1 MDDGVQ
7 EGAMVD
13 RIDTRPHGAVK
24 HWPIVVLRV
33 YAGLFFAWNGFG
45 KISRDNF
52 ADGME
57 GFLNTQLANSF
68 TFYRPFIESV
78 VLPNKT
84 MFAAMVAWGELA
96 VGLAMIVGLATRYAA
111 AVGAF
116 LVLNFW
122 FAKGAP
128 VFAGTDHDVVW
139 FVIFVVLGMVP
150 AGKIAGL
157 DDGLSDV
164 LPFLR

>member
-1 MDDGVQ
+1 
-7 EGAMVD
+7 MVD
-13 RIDTRPHGAVK
+13 RIDSRSHGAVK

-33 YAGLFFAWNGFG
+33 YTGLFFAWNGFS
-45 KISRDNF
+45 KVSRDNF
-52 ADGME
+52 ADGMA
-57 GFLNTQLANSF
+57 GFLNSQLENSF
-68 TFYRPFIESV
+68 AFYRPFIESV

-111 AVGAF
+111 ATGAI

-128 VFAGTDHDVVW
+128 VFDGTNHDLLLFVV
-139 FVIFVVLGMVP
+139 FVVLGMVP

>member
-1 MDDGVQ
+1 
-7 EGAMVD
+7 MVD

-33 YAGLFFAWNGFG
+33 YTGLFFAWNGFG
-45 KISRDNF
+45 KISRGNF

-57 GFLNTQLANSF
+57 GFLNAQLANSF

-78 VLPNKT
+78 VLPNKA

-128 VFAGTDHDVVW
+128 VFAGTNHDVVW

>member
-1 MDDGVQ
+1 
-7 EGAMVD
+7 MVD
-13 RIDTRPHGAVK
+13 RLESRPHGAVR
-24 HWPIVVLRV
+24 HWPILALRV
-33 YAGLFFAWNGFG
+33 YTGLFFAWNGFG
-45 KISRDNF
+45 KISRGNF

-57 GFLNTQLANSF
+57 GFLNAQLDNSF
-68 TFYRPFIESV
+68 AFYRPFIESV
-78 VLPNKT
+78 VLPNKAV
-84 MFAAMVAWGELA
+84 FAAVVAWGEFA

-111 AVGAF
+111 AVGAI

-122 FAKGAP
+122 FAKGLP
-128 VFAGTDHDVVW
+128 ILAGTNHDVVW

-157 DDGLSDV
+157 DNGLSDR

>member
-1 MDDGVQ
+1 MDDGAQ

-13 RIDTRPHGAVK
+13 RIDARPHGAVK

-45 KISRDNF
+45 KISRGNF

-57 GFLNTQLANSF
+57 GFLNAQLANSF

-128 VFAGTDHDVVW
+128 VFAGTNHDVVW

>member
-1 MDDGVQ
+1 
-7 EGAMVD
+7 MVD
-13 RIDTRPHGAVK
+13 RLDSKPHIAVK
-24 HWPIVVLRV
+24 HWPIAVLRI
-33 YAGLFFAWNGFG
+33 YTGLFFAWNGIS

-57 GFLNTQLANSF
+57 GFLNAQLANSF
-68 TFYRPFIESV
+68 AFYRPFIESV

-84 MFAAMVAWGELA
+84 MFAAMVAWGELC
-96 VGLAMIVGLATRYAA
+96 VGLAMIAGLATRYAA
-111 AVGAF
+111 AIGAI

-122 FAKGAP
+122 LAKGLP
-128 VFAGTDHDVVW
+128 VLAGTNQDVAW
-139 FVIFVVLGMVP
+139 FVIFVVLGVVP

-157 DDGLSDV
+157 DDGLSDK

>member
-1 MDDGVQ
+1 MADFL
-7 EGAMVD
+7 ESRSPGAL
-13 RIDTRPHGAVK
+13 R
-24 HWPIVVLRV
+24 HWPIVVLRI
-33 YAGLFFAWNGFG
+33 YTGIFFAWNGLG
-45 KISRDNF
+45 KIRRDNF

-57 GFLNTQLANSF
+57 GFLNGQLGNSF
-68 TFYRPFIESV
+68 DFYRPFVESV
-78 VLPNKT
+78 VLPNKS

-96 VGLAMIVGLATRYAA
+96 VGLAMLVGLATRYAA

-122 FAKGAP
+122 FAKGLP
-128 VFAGTDHDVVW
+128 VLAGTNHDVVW
-139 FVIFVVLGMVP
+139 FVIFVVLGLLP

-157 DDGLSDV
+157 DDGLSDK

>member
-1 MDDGVQ
+1 
-7 EGAMVD
+7 MVD
-13 RIDTRPHGAVK
+13 RLDSRSHAAFK

-33 YAGLFFAWNGFG
+33 YTGLFFAWNGIG
-45 KISRDNF
+45 KISRGNF

-57 GFLNTQLANSF
+57 GFLNAQLTNSF
-68 TFYRPFIESV
+68 DFYRPFIESV

-84 MFAAMVAWGELA
+84 LFAALVAWGELA

-111 AVGAF
+111 AVGAI

-122 FAKGAP
+122 FVKGMP
-128 VFAGTDHDVVW
+128 VLAGTNQDVAW
-139 FVIFVVLGMVP
+139 LVIFVVLGMVP
-150 AGKIAGL
+150 AGRIVGL
-157 DDGLSDV
+157 DDGLSDK